1 MQIGMHNTST
11 NMNIKALMAAMLVCS
26 VSALPLLTNDCGNG
40 ISCAPD
46 QTCMSNA
53 TGAGIVYA
61 CSPLPRAVRCMDA
74 RFSCPAD
81 TVCAENAT
89 CISATATATPSAT
102 ATATATPSAT
112 ATATTATTDKIPTD
126 AIINVDAHRV
136 ADVRDFGSGMKPT
149 AFSICG
155 AITGAF
161 RLPSFCTCRDAR
173 LGGELGCT
181 IGLQTFLTIGAS
193 AWVLPCAPQANVGY
207 RAWVSVPG
215 VITRSIGQ
223 TWTAAFTVSQPIP
236 GATFE
241 IGVASAG
248 ARAELSGDIARQ
260 VISTRLAIGACA
272 RLGVGPFSRELC
284 NPSVLRWLPVTVIN
298 GPRFDFSRFC

>member
-1 MQIGMHNTST
+1 
-11 NMNIKALMAAMLVCS
+11 MNASLFMVAVLVCS
-26 VSALPLLTNDCGNG
+26 VSALPLLTNNCGNG
-40 ISCAPD
+40 ISCAPS

-61 CSPLPRAVRCMDA
+61 CSPLPEAVRCMDA

-89 CISATATATPSAT
+89 CISAS
-102 ATATATPSAT
+102 
-112 ATATTATTDKIPTD
+112 TDTIPTD
-126 AIINVDAHRV
+126 AVINLDAHQV
-136 ADVRDFGSGMKPT
+136 ADLRDFGSGMKPT

-155 AITGAF
+155 AITSVF

-181 IGLQTFLTIGAS
+181 IGLQTFITIGAS
-193 AWVLPCAPQANVGY
+193 AWILPCAPQANVGN
-207 RAWVSVPG
+207 RAWVSIPNV
-215 VITRSIGQ
+215 VTTSIGQ

-236 GATFE
+236 GAHLH
-241 IGVASAG
+241 IGGASAG

-284 NPSVLRWLPVTVIN
+284 NPSVLRLPVTVIN

>member
-1 MQIGMHNTST
+1 MKAHNVH
-11 NMNIKALMAAMLVCS
+11 NMNAFLV
-26 VSALPLLTNDCGNG
+26 VLLLNTIHAIPTIVPNANDCGNG
-40 ISCAPD
+40 ISCAPL

-53 TGAGIVYA
+53 TGAGLVHA

-81 TVCAENAT
+81 TACAENST
-89 CISATATATPSAT
+89 CI
-102 ATATATPSAT
+102 
-112 ATATTATTDKIPTD
+112 ATTTSINPSINPSTTTTDTITD
-126 AIINVDAHRV
+126 AVINVDAHQV
-136 ADVRDFGSGMKPT
+136 AEMRDFGSGMKPT
-149 AFSICG
+149 ALSVCG
-155 AITGAF
+155 PITGTF
-161 RLPSFCTCRDAR
+161 RLPNFCTCRDAR

-181 IGLQTFLTIGAS
+181 IGLQTFITIGAS
-193 AWVLPCAPQANVGY
+193 AWILPCAPQANVGY

-236 GATFE
+236 GAHLH
-241 IGVASAG
+241 IGGASAG

-284 NPSVLRWLPVTVIN
+284 NPSVLRLPVTVIH